1 MDRALRVPFGNAL
14 RVHVVLLTV
23 VDLCFLTL
31 SFFSLRNCL
40 PLHVSILH
48 NEFMFFLTII
58 GDIFAVVCW
67 FVLFLIIW
75 RNPILI
81 KICSVFSFL
90 ISLVADPSFPLYLI
104 VSCGKFLSFQGLFQ
118 GSDYSFFN
126 QQLQ

>member
-1 MDRALRVPFGNAL
+1 M
-14 RVHVVLLTV
+14 LLMV
-23 VDLCFLTL
+23 VDRRFLTL
-31 SFFSLRNCL
+31 SLLILCDCL

-48 NEFMFFLTII
+48 NEFLFFLTII
-58 GDIFAVVCW
+58 GDVFAVVSQ

-104 VSCGKFLSFQGLFQ
+104 VSCGKFLSFQSPFQ
-118 GSDYSFFN
+118 GSGYFFP
-126 QQLQ
+126 